1 MQCYMHATGI
11 LPITDTLQYTPNKFN
26 LPKTTTE
33 YDIQQAIVEII
44 EIIQYL
50 PNTLPLLY

>member
-33 YDIQQAIVEII
+33 YDIQQEIVEII